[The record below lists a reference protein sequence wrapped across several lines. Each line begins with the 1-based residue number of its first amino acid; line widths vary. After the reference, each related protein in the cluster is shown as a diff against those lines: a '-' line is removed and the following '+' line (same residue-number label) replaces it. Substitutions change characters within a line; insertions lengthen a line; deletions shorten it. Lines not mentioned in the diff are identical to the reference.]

1 MEETDRT
8 GDFAPWWKIVSS
20 RDATPRASGSYA
32 PAQRLPLTLDTAM
45 LHSQPIDELQ
55 VKFSRDAGQT
65 VQVCPSTGGLDSKQ
79 LLGNVYNEARL
90 KPKYSRV
97 IIQRPFIRAMA
108 PQELLLNG
116 GTCPEAS
123 IVAIL
128 STKDP
133 SHSLLNRP
141 QSYYDHCDDCHWPPT
156 ASIGAGVARIAGM
169 APYTLLQAT
178 RASSAVIVS
187 AIVVATS

>member
-32 PAQRLPLTLDTAM
+32 PAQRLPFTLDTVM

-65 VQVCPSTGGLDSKQ
+65 VQVCPSTGDLDSKQ
-79 LLGNVYNEARL
+79 LLGNVYSEARL

-97 IIQRPFIRAMA
+97 MIQRPHHTCNGSSRALAQRRDMSRSIHCCHFIYQRPEPFA
-108 PQELLLNG
+108 PQQAPKLL
-116 GTCPEAS
+116 
-123 IVAIL
+123 
-128 STKDP
+128 
-133 SHSLLNRP
+133 
-141 QSYYDHCDDCHWPPT
+141 
-156 ASIGAGVARIAGM
+156 
-169 APYTLLQAT
+169 
-178 RASSAVIVS
+178 
-187 AIVVATS
+187 